1 MKTQKTTTSL
11 LYTTKPYCVY
21 EYFKL
26 QTVLYQRTF
35 NRSHW
40 ATCYCTY
47 H

>member
-1 MKTQKTTTSL
+1 
-11 LYTTKPYCVY
+11 
-21 EYFKL
+21 ENFKL

-47 H
+47 